1 MEIIVG
7 RGRSF
12 ATQRVEIDDP
22 EVSRKHCVLTD
33 NGDGSYTLENKSP
46 NGTYVDGLKVLK
58 TRVTKDTVIRLSK
71 NTAYSVAELLPLPQ
85 STPKPSPEPESES
98 FSIKPLEA
106 VWDEYHDKLL
116 EIQLR
121 QRNINMLRG
130 ASPIFTLGSGAIAGV
145 AKSMEWGD
153 VVFGITIVMTVIGLL
168 LMVYCFVVSFMDKSI
183 EKREAATDELTQ
195 KYVCPNPDCKHF
207 MGNQPYKVLR
217 QSKTC
222 PWCKCKLKE

>member
-22 EVSRKHCVLTD
+22 EVSRMHCVLTD

-85 STPKPSPEPESES
+85 SSPKPSPEPES

-106 VWDEYHDKLL
+106 VWDEYHDKML

-168 LMVYCFVVSFMDKSI
+168 LMVYCFVVSFKDKSI
-183 EKREAATDELTQ
+183 EKREAATDEFTQ

-207 MGNQPYKVLR
+207 MGNQSYKVLR

>member
-22 EVSRKHCVLTD
+22 EVSRMHCVLTD

-85 STPKPSPEPESES
+85 SPLKPSPEPES

-106 VWDEYHDKLL
+106 VWDEYHDKML

-168 LMVYCFVVSFMDKSI
+168 LMVYCFVVSFADKSI
-183 EKREAATDELTQ
+183 EKREAATDEFTQ

-207 MGNQPYKVLR
+207 MGNQSYKVLR

>member
-58 TRVTKDTVIRLSK
+58 TRVTKETVIKLSK

-85 STPKPSPEPESES
+85 SQPKPTPEPES

-168 LMVYCFVVSFMDKSI
+168 LMVYCFVVSFADKSI